1 MREKSIEL
9 VSLLSV
15 TFASTRC
22 DLCAWI
28 IFWDS
33 ESLSYIFCSAPN
45 IQHFMDKAG
54 NKHQLALS
62 FVEMSHAFL
71 DGICGVN

>member
-33 ESLSYIFCSAPN
+33 ESLSCIFGALQN
-45 IQHFMDKAG
+45 I
-54 NKHQLALS
+54 
-62 FVEMSHAFL
+62 
-71 DGICGVN
+71 